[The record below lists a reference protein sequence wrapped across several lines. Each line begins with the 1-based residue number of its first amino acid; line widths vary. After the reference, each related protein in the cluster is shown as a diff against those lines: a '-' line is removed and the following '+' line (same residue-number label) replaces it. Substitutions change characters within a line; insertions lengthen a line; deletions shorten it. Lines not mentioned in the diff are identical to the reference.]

1 MNHPHAHPMPI
12 TPGASGWMDD
22 RLKEARCILADTL
35 QHPDSL
41 VILAARVIA
50 GQSDS
55 ARECADAVDL
65 WRQLDRRPLHAIA
78 AAAFP
83 NGGAA

>member
-1 MNHPHAHPMPI
+1 MNQPHTHPI
-12 TPGASGWMDD
+12 SLTPGASAWLDD
-22 RLKEARCILADTL
+22 RLTEARCILADAP

-50 GQSDS
+50 GQSTS
-55 ARECADAVDL
+55 ASECAAAVDVL
-65 WRQLDRRPLHAIA
+65 CQLDRRPLHAVA

>member
-1 MNHPHAHPMPI
+1 MNALVSYPLIAALGHI
-12 TPGASGWMDD
+12 DWMQD
-22 RLKEARCILADTL
+22 RLTEARCILADAL

-41 VILAARVIA
+41 IILAARVIA

-55 ARECADAVDL
+55 ASECADAVDI
-65 WRQLDRRPLHAIA
+65 WRQLDRRPLRAIA

>member
-1 MNHPHAHPMPI
+1 MNQPHTHPMSI
-12 TPGASGWMDD
+12 TLGASAWMED
-22 RLKEARCILADTL
+22 RLGEARCILADAP

-55 ARECADAVDL
+55 ASECADAIHML
-65 WRQLDRRPLHAIA
+65 CQLDRRPLQALA
-78 AAAFP
+78 VAAFP